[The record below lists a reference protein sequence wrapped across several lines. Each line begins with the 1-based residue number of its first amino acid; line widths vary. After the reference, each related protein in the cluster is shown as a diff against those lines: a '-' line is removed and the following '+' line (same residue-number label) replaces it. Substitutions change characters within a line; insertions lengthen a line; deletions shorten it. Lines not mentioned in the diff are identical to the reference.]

1 VKAVRAEVKSSGFDT
16 KIMRLV
22 LHFKKKDRQE
32 RQKEEELLGLFGR
45 VAERQMEPQ
54 LITGDEVLI
63 DTPQSLLL
71 GRIEAAF
78 RSLR

>member
-1 VKAVRAEVKSSGFDT
+1 
-16 KIMRLV
+16 MRLV